1 MITLLHL
8 FLTLSSQLW
17 ICLRLKYFI
26 HKQIPHEIVTKTSFN
41 INIINWALHL
51 YVNQFFIHL
60 LTLNYIYIFLFF
72 ILYFFRFLFF
82 TDVYQIEKCKN
93 FSWQLIYMFW
103 IFLQYKGVFFF
114 FLKTVTVCHAKIS
127 LNCFFVLLCSS
138 PSWLDQ
144 WYSRYLVVTDVAIKK
159 KRRNLSI
166 QIPKISFV
174 KFNRSIVL
182 WSYCCYL
189 FLYS

>member
-41 INIINWALHL
+41 VNIINWASHL

-60 LTLNYIYIFLFF
+60 LTLYHIYIFLFF

-114 FLKTVTVCHAKIS
+114 FS
-127 LNCFFVLLCSS
+127 ENCYC
-138 PSWLDQ
+138 
-144 WYSRYLVVTDVAIKK
+144 
-159 KRRNLSI
+159 LSC
-166 QIPKISFV
+166 KNFAE
-174 KFNRSIVL
+174 
-182 WSYCCYL
+182 L
-189 FLYS
+189 FLCFALFFSFLIRSVV